1 MVGTKR
7 GWTFLTNHGHVFI
20 AVNATPDALMKD
32 IAKEVGIT
40 ERAAQMILADLVVD
54 GYIEVT
60 RVGRRNH
67 YKVNPNMH
75 FRHPSEATQQV
86 GMLLNIFSKVEI
98 EA

>member
-1 MVGTKR
+1 VAGTKR

-20 AVNATPDALMKD
+20 AVNAAPDALMKD

-40 ERAAQMILADLVVD
+40 ERAAQMILADLVAD

-67 YKVNPNMH
+67 YKVNPDTY
-75 FRHPSEATQQV
+75 FRHPNEATQQV
-86 GMLLNIFSKVEI
+86 GMLLNIFSQTKVE
-98 EA
+98 A